1 MNHADHP
8 RQRQILPLRLGL
20 CFGILAGLLGPAS
33 QAQAQSQFI
42 YRIVGPDGKVTFSDK
57 PTVAAVKITAI
68 DASGKPIDAAA
79 VALPF
84 ELRQVVNKYPV
95 TLYTADNCA
104 PCSTGRALLSGRG
117 IAFAEKTVNTPE
129 DGQTLQRISG
139 ENSLPFLT
147 IGAQQ
152 IKGFSQSEWTQFL
165 DAAGYPKSST
175 LPAGYRNPAATP
187 LVSVPIPAPAPPAE
201 SAPAAPNAA
210 APTNQSPTS
219 PDRASNP
226 AGIQF

>member
-8 RQRQILPLRLGL
+8 RQRQILPARLGL

-33 QAQAQSQFI
+33 QAQAQTPFI
-42 YRIVGPDGKVTFSDK
+42 YRIVAPDGKVTFSDK

-68 DASGKPIDAAA
+68 DASGKPAGAAA
-79 VALPF
+79 APLPF
-84 ELRQVVNKYPV
+84 ELRQVVSKYPV
-95 TLYTADNCA
+95 TLYTSKNCE

-129 DGQTLQRISG
+129 DVQALQRISG
-139 ENSLPFLT
+139 GNSLPFLT
-147 IGAQQ
+147 LGAQQ
-152 IKGFSQSEWTQFL
+152 IKGFSQAQWTQFL
-165 DAAGYPKSST
+165 DAAGYPKSSA

-201 SAPAAPNAA
+201 SAQAAPNAA
-210 APTNQSPTS
+210 ALANQSPTS
-219 PDRASNP
+219 ADRASNP